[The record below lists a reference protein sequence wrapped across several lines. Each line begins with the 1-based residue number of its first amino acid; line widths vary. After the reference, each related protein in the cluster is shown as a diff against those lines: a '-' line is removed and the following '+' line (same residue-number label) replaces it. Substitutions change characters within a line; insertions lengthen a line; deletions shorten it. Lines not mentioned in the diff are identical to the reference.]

1 MPPSLRRTAS
11 RLPVVL
17 GAVAVS
23 RSRRCSRGTS
33 RPGDFP
39 PAVTTCS
46 ARGRSSESRSRI
58 SRTRARREAD
68 APRLGRAAIL
78 VLAFVAW
85 AANQYWPDAA
95 FATGWNDVAIAL
107 FVVDIFLS
115 LAQPPERDGDAA
127 GPVV

>member
-1 MPPSLRRTAS
+1 VPTSLRRTAS

-17 GAVAVS
+17 GALAVLSLAPLLAWDVVPGRFPSGSHDVLGAGPLFGIAVAYFAHQIVV
-23 RSRRCSRGTS
+23 
-33 RPGDFP
+33 RP
-39 PAVTTCS
+39 T
-46 ARGRSSESRSRI
+46 
-58 SRTRARREAD
+58 
-68 APRLGRAAIL
+68 RLGWVRAAIL

-115 LAQPPERDGDAA
+115 LVQPPEREGDPA